1 MSPSGDLS
9 VNHAP
14 NAEGRVRDTSRPI
27 LLIGFLERGNLGLG
41 YLAAV
46 LRQHGYQVLIRD
58 FETAPPD
65 LLRTA
70 QAADPLIIGFSVI
83 FQFYVGRF
91 QTVAHFLRE
100 NGVACHFTAGG
111 HFPSLSYEHTL
122 SLIPELD
129 SVVRFEG
136 EFTLLELADLLSMDA
151 DWHGIRGIA
160 YRSEDSVEANPPRP
174 LLADLDTLPYPVRD
188 FEPWCILGRRAMP
201 VMASRGCARSCSFCS
216 IHMFYGSAPGQIVR
230 TRKPAS
236 VAEEMRALC
245 DKQNIRIFLFQDD
258 NFPLFGPRWRRWAY
272 DFACDLSRQRIP
284 GRAIWRV
291 SCRVDAVEPELFA
304 TLRDAGL
311 YLTYLGL
318 ESGTDEGLA
327 TLNKGNTVE
336 QSLRGIAVLKR
347 LGLSFEFGFMMFE
360 PSSTFDS
367 IRANIAFL
375 RRIVGD
381 GSASAAFCR
390 MLPYDGTPIK
400 AALQE
405 AGRLHGDVCDPEYD
419 FLDPRLDGLFAE
431 LSRLISLSGWI
442 SGPRALSAQ
451 LSFAWNELA
460 VMERL
465 FPPLVGLEQ
474 YRRDLRG
481 ITRDSNE
488 TLFRSLEELADTY
501 EDGRVRAKPRRRGG
515 RTDTKK
521 EERSS
526 VQSNGIRARSRPL
539 SVEDELVSSRRS
551 YVARFMD
558 TRTKF
563 IGRNQDVLMD
573 SLNSDA
579 CRMT

>member
-1 MSPSGDLS
+1 MGPSGDFAVIDDRS
-9 VNHAP
+9 VG
-14 NAEGRVRDTSRPI
+14 GRSRDTARPI
-27 LLIGFLERGNLGLG
+27 LLIGFLQRGNLGLG

-46 LRQHGYQVLIRD
+46 LREHGYRVLVRD
-58 FETAPPD
+58 FETEPSD

-70 QAADPLIIGFSVI
+70 QAEDPIIIGFSLI
-83 FQFYVGRF
+83 FQYYVDRF
-91 QTVAHFLRE
+91 QTLAHYLRE
-100 NGVACHFTAGG
+100 RGVGCHFTAGG

-122 SLIPELD
+122 NLIPELD
-129 SVVRFEG
+129 SIVRFEG
-136 EFTLLELADLLSMDA
+136 EYTLLELADLLSTGA

-160 YRSEDSVEANPPRP
+160 YRSDDSVKANSPRP
-174 LLADLDTLPYPVRD
+174 LIADLDTLPHPVRD

-201 VMASRGCARSCSFCS
+201 LMASRGCARSCSFCS

-230 TRKPAS
+230 TRKPAA
-236 VAEEMRALC
+236 VAEEMRGLC

-258 NFPLFGPRWRRWAY
+258 DFPLFGPRWRRWAY
-272 DFACDLSRQRIP
+272 EFTSELRRQRLP

-291 SCRVDAVEPELFA
+291 SCRVDSVEPELFA
-304 TLRDAGL
+304 TLREAGL

-336 QSLRGIAVLKR
+336 ESLRGIAVLKR
-347 LGLSFEFGFMMFE
+347 LDLRFEFGFMMFE

-367 IRANIAFL
+367 IRANVAFL

-400 AALQE
+400 AALQQ
-405 AGRLHGDVCDPEYD
+405 AGRLHGDVRDPDYD
-419 FLDPRLDGLFAE
+419 FLDPRLDGLYAE
-431 LSRLISLSGWI
+431 LCRLISLSGWI

-465 FPPLVGLEQ
+465 FPPLAGLAR
-474 YRRDLRG
+474 YRKNLRA

-488 TLFRSLEELADTY
+488 TLLRCVDELVDEYQDGSDNPRSSRHSGRAPKRHDQGVWAQSNRAGVRFRPTSLEE
-501 EDGRVRAKPRRRGG
+501 
-515 RTDTKK
+515 
-521 EERSS
+521 
-526 VQSNGIRARSRPL
+526 
-539 SVEDELVSSRRS
+539 ELVSSHHS
-551 YVARFMD
+551 YLARFLE
-558 TRTKF
+558 TRNDF
-563 IGRNQDVLMD
+563 VRPNQAVLMD
-573 SLNSDA
+573 SLDSDA
-579 CRMT
+579 VRPP